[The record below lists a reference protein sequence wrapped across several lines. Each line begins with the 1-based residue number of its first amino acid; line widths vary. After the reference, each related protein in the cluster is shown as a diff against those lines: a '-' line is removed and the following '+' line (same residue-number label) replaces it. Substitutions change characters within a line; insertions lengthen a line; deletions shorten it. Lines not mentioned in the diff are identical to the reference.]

1 MLLLLRRFLCF
12 KSCYSIFIFI
22 LVSSWWN
29 SGDRAYRFSRILH
42 TLFHCLYAEIQ
53 LSTYGRLDQ
62 PPGLFVF
69 LDMPGLSSISGC
81 SGKTPTLGTL
91 DTFLTML
98 TSRIFWPIKKM
109 HVPFNSDAR
118 EILISR
124 KKSELFGSK
133 WRAEFYY
140 LGFGYYRAQAP
151 AGSIQKSGFM
161 FCFVPLQFLS

>member
-1 MLLLLRRFLCF
+1 MMEFWRSCLQIFQDLTHIIPLPLCWD
-12 KSCYSIFIFI
+12 SIEYLWEARPAPR
-22 LVSSWWN
+22 LV
-29 SGDRAYRFSRILH
+29 
-42 TLFHCLYAEIQ
+42 CL
-53 LSTYGRLDQ
+53 
-62 PPGLFVF
+62 
-69 LDMPGLSSISGC
+69 LDMPGLSSIRGC
-81 SGKTPTLGTL
+81 SGKTLTLGTL

-118 EILISR
+118 EILISW

-140 LGFGYYRAQAP
+140 LGFVYYRAQAP